1 MPQAIPLHS
10 HTHTHARTSPRSISF
25 VQDCC
30 SGAAA
35 ARDTRVRAQGSHHN
49 RGKCK
54 RIQSLCP
61 SVQLISSSFFL
72 GHVWL
77 LRRPPLCARVGPHS
91 RHPSVDIACLSTSG
105 IAQGRVAPHPASC
118 QTLRFFWTLALQR
131 TLLTIQQ
138 PAPTRNSLIRAR
150 SHPHPHQCSLLPIQQ
165 PAPTRN
171 SLTRVR
177 SHTHPHRL
185 TPPHPLP
192 LLCTR
197 PTHSH
202 TRACA
207 ALVDVRRAP
216 QGCCEAC
223 ARGE

>member
-10 HTHTHARTSPRSISF
+10 HTHTHTRTSPRSISF

-35 ARDTRVRAQGSHHN
+35 ARDTRVRAKGIHHN

-72 GHVWL
+72 GHGWL

-91 RHPSVDIACLSTSG
+91 RHASADIACLSTSG

-118 QTLRFFWTLALQR
+118 QTLSFFCLMVSIAHTTTSSTTESTHSCTLAHSPSSTYPTPPTPFALHTTY
-131 TLLTIQQ
+131 TL
-138 PAPTRNSLIRAR
+138 AHS
-150 SHPHPHQCSLLPIQQ
+150 
-165 PAPTRN
+165 
-171 SLTRVR
+171 RVR
-177 SHTHPHRL
+177 SSCRCT
-185 TPPHPLP
+185 TP
-192 LLCTR
+192 
-197 PTHSH
+197 S
-202 TRACA
+202 
-207 ALVDVRRAP
+207 
-216 QGCCEAC
+216 
-223 ARGE
+223 